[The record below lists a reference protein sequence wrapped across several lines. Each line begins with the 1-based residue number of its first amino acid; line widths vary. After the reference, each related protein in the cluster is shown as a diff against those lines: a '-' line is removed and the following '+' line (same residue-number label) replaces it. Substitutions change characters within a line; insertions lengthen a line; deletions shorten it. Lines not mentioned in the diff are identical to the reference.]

1 MWTDLPTRRK
11 LAAALEK
18 SPGCHPF
25 ASNTQTNLP
34 TALPCLTVWWP
45 SKRVACSCC
54 QTWYRTKF
62 SKGMSRVASSRAT
75 FMFAPKFL

>member
-1 MWTDLPTRRK
+1 MNRDGPTHPQK

-18 SPGCHPF
+18 SPGATF

-45 SKRVACSCC
+45 SAWPVPAS
-54 QTWYRTKF
+54 TWYRT
-62 SKGMSRVASSRAT
+62 T
-75 FMFAPKFL
+75 